1 MPKMY
6 YCWECKRKHR
16 YGKIYKDHL
25 KYKQNNNK
33 NPERDR
39 LLLKLA
45 KINRMIIYGNYDK
58 NGVNFLIG
66 LKIKIEEK
74 LK

>member
-1 MPKMY
+1 MPEMY
-6 YCWECKRKHR
+6 YCRECKRRHR
-16 YGKIYKDHL
+16 CGKIYEDHL
-25 KYKQNNNK
+25 KYKQNNDK
-33 NPERDR
+33 NPEREH

-45 KINRMIIYGNYDK
+45 KVNRKIIYGNY
-58 NGVNFLIG
+58 NEEGVNFLRG